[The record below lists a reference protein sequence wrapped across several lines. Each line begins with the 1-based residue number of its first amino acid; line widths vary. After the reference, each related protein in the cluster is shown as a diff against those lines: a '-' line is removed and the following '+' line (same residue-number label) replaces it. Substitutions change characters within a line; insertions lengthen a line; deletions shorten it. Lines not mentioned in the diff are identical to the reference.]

1 MGVPA
6 DEVTANDF
14 VQVRA
19 KLVRRLGGA
28 NEALVWTRVH
38 YRCHDGAHRHVDGD
52 GMAWWPAS
60 NEQIGEEVGLSA
72 DQVRRALA
80 ALMKGGFV
88 VSEEHRLQGNY
99 DRTRSWRTVV
109 ESRQV
114 EAANSPDGGGDIAE
128 RTGRNRRQDPAN
140 SPDVPSLKT
149 LEEESA
155 PKRATQ
161 LPKVFVITDEMRA
174 WAAEAA
180 PLVDVDAK
188 LGEWMDYWR
197 GRGTPMKDWVAT
209 WRNGMRKQQD
219 FAVRDGRTRQQPAP
233 VQDVTAEVLREQRD
247 AWLAEHGITLEEL
260 EANKHDPAWRARI
273 EGRAA

>member
-1 MGVPA
+1 MTGVPA
-6 DEVTANDF
+6 ELVIGNDFMIVRGGLVRTLDNAND
-14 VQVRA
+14 
-19 KLVRRLGGA
+19 
-28 NEALVWTRVH
+28 ALVWTRIH
-38 YRCHDGAHRHVDGD
+38 WRCEMHGAHVIVDED
-52 GMAWWPAS
+52 GIAWWPAS
-60 NEQIGEEVGLSA
+60 RETLAVETGLRQE
-72 DQVRRALA
+72 QVRRCLER
-80 ALMKGGFV
+80 LVEGGFL
-88 VSEEHRLQGNY
+88 ETAKHHRNGNY
-99 DRTRSWRTVV
+99 DQTKSYRTVI
-109 ESRQV
+109 EGTEPAGGSA
-114 EAANSPDGGGDIAE
+114 EGTLPDRPMSGAVPP
-128 RTGRNRRQDPAN
+128 N
-140 SPDVPSLKT
+140 VPSLKT

-155 PKRATQ
+155 PKRAAR

-174 WAAEAA
+174 WAAEAT

-233 VQDVTAEVLREQRD
+233 VPDVTAEVLREQRD
-247 AWLAEHGITLEEL
+247 AWLAEHGVTLEEL

>member
-38 YRCHDGAHRHVDGD
+38 YRCHDGAHRHVDVD
-52 GMAWWPAS
+52 GTAWWPAS
-60 NEQIGEEVGLSA
+60 NEQVGEEVGLSA
-72 DQVRRALA
+72 TQAKRALA
-80 ALMKGGFV
+80 ALVAGGFL

-109 ESRQV
+109 ESRLLD
-114 EAANSPDGGGDIAE
+114 ETNSSDGGDEIVSM
-128 RTGRNRRQDPAN
+128 RGRNRLQDETN
-140 SPDVPSLKT
+140 SSGVPLSKNP
-149 LEEESA
+149 EEESA

-174 WAAEAA
+174 WATEHA

-219 FAVRDGRTRQQPAP
+219 FAVRDSRTRQQPASVP
-233 VQDVTAEVLREQRD
+233 DVTAQVLREQRD